1 MELEYQI
8 WCAEQLNATEF
19 KLYSILHSCIPG
31 KTSIQQI
38 GKMCNCAEKTT
49 HYTLKEL
56 QKKDF
61 IRFLSSPV
69 VRIGLQILWVRTDRE
84 EVAPD
89 LGELIEP
96 LFAVIQSPE
105 GETYRIPPKGL
116 ERFAQQIDI
125 CKNILNNLVN
135 DRSKKSREGWECIK
149 LFPEVAPISPRQE
162 NVDLRRLVFALK
174 HENQR
179 TILERDELK
188 EALLETEKRL
198 LEAQTQIE
206 IQLAKNNELFQVTVQ
221 LKNRVTR
228 RRNPELEDK
237 DLDLGFVY
245 KLEEKATLLANQNQ
259 NLERIIEDLKVRND
273 RLQKQ
278 SEKLKRSLFEAYDQ
292 LEGYEQQTLKL
303 AS

>member
-19 KLYSILHSCIPG
+19 KLYSILYSCQPG
-31 KTSIQQI
+31 KTSIQEI

-84 EVAPD
+84 EVAPE
-89 LGELIEP
+89 LGDLIEP

-116 ERFAQQIDI
+116 EKFAQQINI

-162 NVDLRRLVFALK
+162 NVDLRKLVFSLK
-174 HENQR
+174 HKNQR

-198 LEAQTQIE
+198 LQAQKQIE
-206 IQLAKNNELFQVTVQ
+206 IQLAKNSELFQVIIQ
-221 LKNRVTR
+221 LKNQVAR
-228 RRNPELEDK
+228 RRNSELEDK
-237 DLDLGFVY
+237 DLGLEFVR
-245 KLEEKATLLANQNQ
+245 KFEEKATLLANENK
-259 NLERIIEDLKVRND
+259 NLKRIIDDLRIQSD

-278 SEKLKRSLFEAYDQ
+278 NEKLNRSLFEAYDQ
-292 LEGYEQQTLKL
+292 LEEYEQQPLKL